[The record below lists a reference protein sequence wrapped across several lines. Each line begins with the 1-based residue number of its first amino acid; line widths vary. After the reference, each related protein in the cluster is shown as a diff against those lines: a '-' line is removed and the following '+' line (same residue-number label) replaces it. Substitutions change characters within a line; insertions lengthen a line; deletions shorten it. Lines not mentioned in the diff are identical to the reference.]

1 MLPAA
6 ALPGTEE
13 NDPDSIDPVQNA
25 IGAAPTPA
33 APVAQA
39 AMSTA
44 SAARAFTRTTVRKL
58 QPSDQ
63 EE

>member
-1 MLPAA
+1 
-6 ALPGTEE
+6 
-13 NDPDSIDPVQNA
+13 
-25 IGAAPTPA
+25 
-33 APVAQA
+33 
-39 AMSTA
+39 MSTA